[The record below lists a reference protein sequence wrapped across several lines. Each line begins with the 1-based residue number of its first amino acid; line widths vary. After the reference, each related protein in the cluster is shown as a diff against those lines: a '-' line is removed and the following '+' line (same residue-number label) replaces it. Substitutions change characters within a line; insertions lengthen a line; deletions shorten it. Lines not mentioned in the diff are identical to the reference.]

1 LRSLWF
7 SVSFR
12 IRRYKYLPYIYVETR
27 AVYMRI
33 MIVTDQY
40 PPMVG
45 GVPTVTHGLATDLAG
60 RGHQVWVV
68 APSYGTRDV
77 RRMEDKVRI
86 YRFSSFEWPAYE
98 GLRIPFLPFVPVR
111 NLLKKSDPDIIH
123 IHSPIVL
130 GNIAQLMAGGLRKPV
145 IATNH
150 YMPVNVSR
158 SLVSEPLVGRY
169 ISNVTYSYLVHFCNR
184 CEYVTAPTQTALNLL
199 YDHGL
204 RAPARAISNGI
215 DLAKFSPGPR
225 DPEIL
230 RRFNLPTDRPLLLHV
245 NRLSEEKR
253 IDVLIDAMA
262 KVKNKY
268 VHLALVSNGPAE
280 AELRAQVERLHLG
293 ERISFLGFV
302 RDADLLSLR
311 RSSDI
316 FAIPSE
322 AELQSLATMEAM
334 ACGLPIIAADAWAL
348 PELVH
353 SNENGFLFQPGNSEE
368 MAHYIDIL
376 VDDADMRARKGEE
389 SLQII
394 TKHDRLQ
401 VLTEWE
407 ELYRRMAI
415 EFKEA
420 KERRTKLRLAR
431 KSQGRIPEE
440 LQHVQ
445 LPHIRRTGDLA
456 FDQPRPGDDLL

>member
-1 LRSLWF
+1 
-7 SVSFR
+7 
-12 IRRYKYLPYIYVETR
+12 
-27 AVYMRI
+27 MRI

-40 PPMVG
+40 PPMIG
-45 GVPTVTHGLATDLAG
+45 GVPTVTHGLAADLAS
-60 RGHQVWVV
+60 RGHKVWVV

-77 RRMEDKVRI
+77 RHIEDKVHV

-130 GNIAQLMAGGLRKPV
+130 GNIAQLLGGGLRKPV

-150 YMPVNVSR
+150 YMPVNMSH
-158 SLVSEPLVGRY
+158 SLVAEPLVGRY
-169 ISNVTYSYLVHFCNR
+169 VSNVTYSYLVHFCNR

-199 YDHGL
+199 YNHGL

-225 DPEIL
+225 DPDIL
-230 RRFNLPTDRPLLLHV
+230 RRFKLPTDRPLLLHV

-262 KVKNKY
+262 KIKNRH

-280 AELRAQVERLHLG
+280 AELRAQVERLQLG
-293 ERISFLGFV
+293 EHISFLGFV
-302 RDADLLSLR
+302 RDADLLLLR

-316 FAIPSE
+316 FVIPSE

-334 ACGLPIIAADAWAL
+334 ACGLPVIAADAWAL

-353 SNENGFLFQPGNSEE
+353 PDENGFLFQPGDSEE
-368 MAHYIDIL
+368 MARYIDIL
-376 VDDADMRARKGEE
+376 VDDVDMRTRMGEE
-389 SLQII
+389 SLNII
-394 TKHDRLQ
+394 AKHDCLQ
-401 VLTEWE
+401 VLGEWE
-407 ELYRRMAI
+407 ELYRRLSI

-420 KERRTKLRLAR
+420 KERRYKLRLAR
-431 KSQGRIPEE
+431 RRHDKIPAE

-456 FDQPRPGDDLL
+456 FDQPHMGEDTL